1 MSRLA
6 FLTGGTGFVG
16 ANVAR
21 ALLDDGWDVRA
32 LARPAADL
40 RNLAGLDLEIVEGD
54 LTSPD
59 LASRMRGTEAVFH
72 VAAHYSLFRRDRD
85 ALMRSN
91 VMGTRNVLAA
101 AKRAKVPRI
110 VYTSSVAAIGV
121 RHGAIADETFQGRPE
136 QLIGAYKRSKY
147 LAEREAFGAALA
159 GQDVVIVNPTT
170 PVGPWDRKP
179 TPTGDIFVRFLGG
192 KMPPAIPDTGLN
204 FVDVAD
210 VARGHLLAYE
220 HGQSGQRYILGAE
233 NLPLRTLLERVGR
246 ETGRRAPQ
254 FALPLWIP
262 LAAALIDE
270 LVLPRFGREPSIPID
285 GVRMSKEFMYYD
297 SSKATIELG
306 YKPRPLDGAIKAAI
320 DWFARNG
327 YFSRRNRDERR
338 SFTTQAPPAAF
349 YQEETAGNGNLS
361 QRR

>member
-21 ALLDDGWDVRA
+21 ALLEAGWAVRA
-32 LARPAADL
+32 LARPGSDR
-40 RNLAGLDLEIVEGD
+40 RNLAGLDLEIVDGD

-59 LASRMRGTEAVFH
+59 LASRMRGAEAVFH
-72 VAAHYSLFRRDRD
+72 VAAHYSLFRRDRA

-101 AKRAKVPRI
+101 AKRAKVRRT

-121 RHGAIADETFQGRPE
+121 RHGGIADETYQSPPE
-136 QLIGAYKRSKY
+136 RLIGAYKRSKY
-147 LAEREAFGAALA
+147 LAEREAAGAALA

-170 PVGPWDRKP
+170 PVGAWDRKP
-179 TPTGDIFVRFLGG
+179 TPTGDIFVRFLSGR
-192 KMPPAIPDTGLN
+192 MPAAIPDTGLN

-220 HGQSGQRYILGAE
+220 GGRSGQRYILGSE
-233 NLPLRTLLERVGR
+233 NLPLRTLLQRVGL
-246 ETGRRAPQ
+246 EVGRRAPQ
-254 FALPLWIP
+254 FSLPLWIP
-262 LAAALIDE
+262 LAAAFVDE
-270 LVLPRFGREPSIPID
+270 FVLTRLGREPSIPLD
-285 GVRMSKEFMYYD
+285 GVRMSQEFMYYD

-306 YKPRPLDGAIKAAI
+306 FVPQPIDGAIRAAVQ
-320 DWFARNG
+320 WFAANG
-327 YFSRRNRDERR
+327 YLTKRR
-338 SFTTQAPPAAF
+338 
-349 YQEETAGNGNLS
+349 
-361 QRR
+361 